1 MARKRKHNEDKT
13 AAEVNLNG
21 STAKDAKAQ
30 EAAGKSAKGGGGGL
44 GRLILLLLIATIATL
59 ALSEGARSKLL
70 DLLFGAEEEFDYS
83 STTMPATE
91 TPVGAGA
98 S

>member
-1 MARKRKHNEDKT
+1 MARKRKHNEDKQS

-21 STAKDAKAQ
+21 SAAKDAKAQ
-30 EAAGKSAKGGGGGL
+30 EAAGKSAKGGGL

>member
-1 MARKRKHNEDKT
+1 MARNRKHDKEQ
-13 AAEVNLNG
+13 AGEVSLNG
-21 STAKDAKAQ
+21 NTADAAKAQ
-30 EAAGKSAKGGGGGL
+30 QAPAQKGGGGGL
-44 GRLILLLLIATIATL
+44 GRLVLLLLVAAIAAL
-59 ALSEGARSKLL
+59 VLSEGARSKVL

-91 TPVGAGA
+91 APVGAGA